1 MGPAEIATRHYTPEE
16 YFELEA
22 ASEVRHEYF
31 EGEVFA
37 MAGASKAHNLL
48 AQNLAVSLRTALRG
62 KGCQTFVED
71 VRLVMKENIHY
82 VYPDVLVTCDP
93 TDRHDDYLVRHPVLI
108 AEILSPSTAE
118 CDRTGK
124 FANYQKIPSLRHY
137 LLVSQSAW
145 VVEWFRRDEAGQ
157 WIYTLLHE
165 PTSVLQILDLGL
177 TLPLRA
183 LYEDTDVAPLRAQ
196 PAPDPLPPG
205 SC

>member
-1 MGPAEIATRHYTPEE
+1 MGQAETATRHYTPEE

-22 ASEVRHEYF
+22 TSEVRHEYF

-37 MAGASKAHNLL
+37 MAGASKSHNVL
-48 AQNLAVSLRTALRG
+48 AQNLAAGLRTALRG
-62 KGCQTFVED
+62 KGCQTFIED
-71 VRLVMKENIHY
+71 VRLVLKENMYY

-93 TDRHDDYLVRHPVLI
+93 ADRRDAYLVRHPVLI

-118 CDRTGK
+118 YDRTEK

-137 LLVSQSAW
+137 LLVSQTAW

-165 PTSVLQILDLGL
+165 PTGVLEIPDLGL
-177 TLPLRA
+177 VLPLRE

-196 PAPDPLPPG
+196 PAAGKDKAI
-205 SC
+205 